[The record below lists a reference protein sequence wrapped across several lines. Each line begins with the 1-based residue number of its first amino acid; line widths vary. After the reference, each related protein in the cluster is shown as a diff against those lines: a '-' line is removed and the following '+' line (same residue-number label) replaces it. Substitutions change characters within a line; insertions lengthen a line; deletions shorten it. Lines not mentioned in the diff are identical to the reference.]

1 MIKKIIIKRFKSIE
15 NLEVVCNDTFNVII
29 GENNIGKTTIFE
41 AIHLWK
47 MCYDLNVKSK
57 KMGFYATSQN
67 IRFKDMEFIRVYHDR
82 DLFPQGCPKKDA
94 TTEITLQLEYQNNLY
109 SLGFRIS
116 KVTNM
121 EDTYF
126 QTSYI
131 DADQFMNFANM
142 ISTIPNYNLTN
153 FIAINETRPIANI
166 IAKEPYMYKA
176 QVMDKIAKG
185 KSYEVL
191 RNKLIRNLSDVQ
203 MHINNVMQSDY
214 VITEPDKDNK
224 TYISI
229 KVDGKDIFSYG
240 SGFLQLAEI
249 FSSFEYLDAKI
260 YILLIDEPDS
270 HLHVKLQK
278 KLIEEFRGITNSQLF
293 IITHNERI
301 LNEASEEEILFVSS
315 ESINS
320 GVLNHLPLGGKG
332 IVLENLAG
340 CIGYV
345 EQLRY
350 ASKLIL
356 VEGQGDVDFFNA
368 IKPKYEA
375 YTGKELSTHVIMK
388 MEGIDTLNAKLISY
402 ARALKGI
409 LPSTCKW
416 LLIRDTDCVPVNRK
430 IAAGNDDKENV
441 DTSGAAFEVY
451 FQNGYG
457 IESTFVS
464 EPEKLAKMLCSYY
477 GLPEAEYVNLKRKML
492 DINQDF
498 ATKVKDVT
506 NVQIH
511 QELEKHFS
519 RQKKKRSGR
528 VYQALEFRDMLAQ
541 INASNIQYIMTKQI
555 LNKYLEKIH
564 NEVVTHYEGITI
576 PKLTSQSIFPFYFS
590 WVNCKNDIFD
600 SHIEMLDRIYN

>member
-301 LNEASEEEILFVSS
+301 LNEAR
-315 ESINS
+315 
-320 GVLNHLPLGGKG
+320 G
-332 IVLENLAG
+332 IW
-340 CIGYV
+340 Y
-345 EQLRY
+345 
-350 ASKLIL
+350 K
-356 VEGQGDVDFFNA
+356 
-368 IKPKYEA
+368 
-375 YTGKELSTHVIMK
+375 
-388 MEGIDTLNAKLISY
+388 
-402 ARALKGI
+402 
-409 LPSTCKW
+409 
-416 LLIRDTDCVPVNRK
+416 
-430 IAAGNDDKENV
+430 
-441 DTSGAAFEVY
+441 
-451 FQNGYG
+451 
-457 IESTFVS
+457 
-464 EPEKLAKMLCSYY
+464 
-477 GLPEAEYVNLKRKML
+477 
-492 DINQDF
+492 
-498 ATKVKDVT
+498 
-506 NVQIH
+506 
-511 QELEKHFS
+511 
-519 RQKKKRSGR
+519 
-528 VYQALEFRDMLAQ
+528 
-541 INASNIQYIMTKQI
+541 
-555 LNKYLEKIH
+555 
-564 NEVVTHYEGITI
+564 
-576 PKLTSQSIFPFYFS
+576 
-590 WVNCKNDIFD
+590 
-600 SHIEMLDRIYN
+600 